1 MGDKLDKD
9 ILIKQKTDELIAA
22 ATKAREKAYAPYSHF
37 HVGAAVLMSSGHIFT
52 GCNVENVSYGLSICA
67 ERVAIAGAVASGER
81 EIVALAVVTES
92 KAYPCGAC
100 LQFIQEFAGEMP
112 PILLVAD
119 MAGDIQTKTLSDCL
133 PCAFTNIAAPG
144 GAAE

>member
-1 MGDKLDKD
+1 MSER
-9 ILIKQKTDELIAA
+9 ILAKEKAEELIAA
-22 ATKAREKAYAPYSHF
+22 AARAREKAYAPYSHF
-37 HVGAAVLMSSGHIFT
+37 HVGAAVMMSSGHIFT
-52 GCNVENVSYGLSICA
+52 GCNIENVSYGLSICA
-67 ERVAIAGAVASGER
+67 ERAAIAGAVASGER

-92 KAYPCGAC
+92 QAYPCGAC

-112 PILLVAD
+112 PILLIAD
-119 MAGDIQTKTLSDCL
+119 LAGDIQTKTLSDCL